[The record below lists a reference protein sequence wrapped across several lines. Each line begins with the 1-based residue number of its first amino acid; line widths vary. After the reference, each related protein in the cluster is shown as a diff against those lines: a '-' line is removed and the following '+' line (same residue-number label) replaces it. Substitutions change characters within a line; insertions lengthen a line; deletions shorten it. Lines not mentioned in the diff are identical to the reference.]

1 MKQYNEELSNIRT
14 KNIGENTI
22 IHSHVWIG
30 EKVIIGDFCKIQAF
44 SYIPDGVTI
53 GNYVFIGPGV
63 IFTNDKNPPSYG
75 KGWQE
80 TIVED
85 NVSIG
90 ANATIL
96 PGLIL
101 KKGCFIGAG
110 SVVTKNIAP
119 DEIWYGN
126 PAKFVKYRN

>member
-1 MKQYNEELSNIRT
+1 MKQYREEQSNIRT

-30 EKVIIGDFCKIQAF
+30 EKVIIGDYCKIQAF
-44 SYIPDGVTI
+44 TFIPDGITI
-53 GNYVFIGPGV
+53 GNNVFIGPHV
-63 IFTNDKNPPSYG
+63 VFCNDKNPPSYG

-80 TIVED
+80 TIIKD
-85 NVSIG
+85 DVSIG

-101 KKGCFIGAG
+101 KKGCMIGAG
-110 SVVTKNIAP
+110 SVVTKNIGLN
-119 DEIWYGN
+119 EIWWGN
-126 PAKFVKYRN
+126 PAKVY